1 MNNTYKL
8 TAETTDKE
16 INRFLHLL
24 ADMAAAMMAAAINPV
39 TPVGNPTKMKRGKRV
54 SASLKIVVPSAI
66 MDGL

>member
-1 MNNTYKL
+1 MTVAEEFNPADKL
-8 TAETTDKE
+8 
-16 INRFLHLL
+16 
-24 ADMAAAMMAAAINPV
+24 DMAAAMMAAAINPV